1 MSLDPS
7 ESHAFFCEHWAET
20 SCAIPDGFESQDLCR
35 VLESSFVKFCF
46 KRWQSIVDRKFWF
59 EHAFRLVVLAR
70 GGAAAGGL
78 LGRGRCDLVPG
89 RATHSDRVVAQGRLV
104 SGGTGVVMHNTQ
116 HPAKWGWGG
125 A

>member
-1 MSLDPS
+1 MHSSTSTGLRRPARSRMDSSLKI
-7 ESHAFFCEHWAET
+7 FVVFW
-20 SCAIPDGFESQDLCR
+20 SQ
-35 VLESSFVKFCF
+35 VLSCF